1 LRSSSKRFSKIN
13 IKKKRTSSHLR
24 LRQYTEEEGKHLFS
38 DRDHQNRRSAKHQGK
53 RKTLSSHDKS
63 LKEEEEDKPFQKKR
77 RETNFPFKIKII

>member
-1 LRSSSKRFSKIN
+1 
-13 IKKKRTSSHLR
+13 

-38 DRDHQNRRSAKHQGK
+38 DRDHQNRRSEKHQGK

-77 RETNFPFKIKII
+77 EGDQLSF